1 MGKLSKFNKIMSWL
15 VMCGGITTS
24 IVLGVVCF
32 NAAGTIG
39 AELASYSGYSSYYSE
54 TYAQL
59 NSTIAGF
66 VWGGIGCI
74 LIGSIFSVGIFALWN
89 MLIDWYN
96 NSSRIKSKY
105 CGDTVPMQYGAP
117 VQPAPMPVQSA
128 PAPVQPAPA
137 PVQPAP
143 APVQRPANWYCP
155 QCGTAN
161 DAASGFCANCGQRR

>member
-1 MGKLSKFNKIMSWL
+1 MGKFSKFNKIMSWL
-15 VMCGGITTS
+15 VMVGGITTS

-32 NAAGTIG
+32 NVAGTIG

-59 NSTIAGF
+59 NGTIAGF

-89 MLIDWYN
+89 MLIEWYE
-96 NSSRIKSKY
+96 NSRRIKSKY
-105 CGDTVPMQYGAP
+105 CGDPMPMQYGAP
-117 VQPAPMPVQSA
+117 VQPM
-128 PAPVQPAPA
+128 PAP
-137 PVQPAP
+137 QPAP